1 MEAMMRHRIAS
12 LLFVVLVVLVLPHLS
27 SAQTPLAESD
37 AWRALAA
44 ALEPGAF
51 ISVRLTDGQRLTGT
65 LVRATADGI
74 LLKPKTRLPVPAR
87 ELSFADVES
96 IERAKQGMKPGVKV
110 LLGAGIGVGALML
123 VVGLLY
129 AALGSS

>member
-27 SAQTPLAESD
+27 SAQTPVAESD

-96 IERAKQGMKPGVKV
+96 IER
-110 LLGAGIGVGALML
+110 
-123 VVGLLY
+123 
-129 AALGSS
+129 